1 MIKFFSINFTGMV
14 SIQVLS
20 FASLVLYSLS
30 DVVAAPRYVQ
40 IPGSTYLQQ
49 KQAPT
54 INKKFVEGEVLV
66 KFKSNVSA
74 QVQQYTA
81 TNLGGRSFTQVGK
94 KLRVAKIDLP
104 EGSEVLT
111 AVQAY
116 QADPNVDYAQP
127 NYIYYATAIPN
138 DASYGQLWGMKN
150 TGQTISNPSYPTNNP
165 GIAGNDIDAEL
176 AWDQITD
183 CRSAVVA
190 VLDTGIN
197 YTHTDLAG
205 NMWDGSAAGFPNHGF
220 DFVDND
226 NDPIPIRVSEDHG
239 THVAGT
245 IGAYGNNSIGVTGV
259 CWRASIMSVRV
270 LGATDFGTTA
280 DIIGGI
286 EFAADNGAKVINMS
300 LGGEGPFDALYSDAI
315 TYARDRD
322 VVVVVAAGNGG
333 LDGVSDDN
341 DGLGDDGDASTNF
354 YPCNFTQENL
364 LCIAAFDQ
372 SYNLASFSNYGATSV
387 DVGAPG
393 TNTLS
398 SVAGGQVITSD
409 DFTTGWALT
418 GGWAVDST
426 CISGVPILANPAD
439 WCSFGLY
446 ANNANDR
453 AYKTFDLSGAG
464 GAAAISVNFIL
475 WADTE
480 PGFDF
485 FSTAMIS
492 SGGDPFAGGTVLFGP
507 ISGSTDNFFID
518 FGFDIS
524 SCNTATCSIGFQLTS
539 DTTVT
544 GEGIAIADF
553 TIQTVAAGSTSYA
566 VFDGTSMATPHV
578 AGIAT
583 LVRAFNPNYTYSQ
596 TVEAIENGGEAIA
609 GLSGITTTGR
619 AANAMGA
626 IAHIME
632 PTGVTAVAQ

>member
-1 MIKFFSINFTGMV
+1 MIKLLNINFAGMV
-14 SIQVLS
+14 SIKIPFLV
-20 FASLVLYSLS
+20 SLAIYSLS
-30 DVVAAPRYVQ
+30 DVVAAPRYIQ
-40 IPGSTYLQQ
+40 MPGSTQIQQ
-49 KQAPT
+49 KQVPT
-54 INKKFVEGEVLV
+54 INKKFVEGEVLI
-66 KFKSNVSA
+66 KFKAGASA

-81 TNLGGRSFTQVGK
+81 ANLGGRSSARVGK
-94 KLRVAKIDLP
+94 KLKFTKIELQ
-104 EGSEVLT
+104 EGIDVMA

-116 QADPNVDYAQP
+116 KTDPNVEHAQP

-138 DASYGQLWGMKN
+138 DVDYNQLWGMKN
-150 TGQTISNPSYPTNNP
+150 TGQTISNPAYPTNNP

-176 AWDQITD
+176 AWNQITD

-226 NDPIPIRVSEDHG
+226 DDPIPMGVSEAHG

-245 IGAYGNNSIGVTGV
+245 IGALGNNGIGVAGV

-270 LGATDFGTTA
+270 LGARGGTTA
-280 DIIGGI
+280 DIIAGI
-286 EFAADNGAKVINMS
+286 EFASDNGAKVINMS
-300 LGGEGPFDALYSDAI
+300 LGGENPFDAMYSDAI
-315 TYARDRD
+315 TYARDSD

-333 LDGVSDDN
+333 DDDVSDDN
-341 DGLGDDGDASTNF
+341 DGLGDDGDASTNT
-354 YPCNFTQENL
+354 YPCNFTQDNL
-364 LCIAAFDQ
+364 LCIAALDQ
-372 SYNLASFSNYGATSV
+372 SYSLASFSNFGATSV
-387 DVGAPG
+387 DLGAPG

-398 SVAGGQVITSD
+398 SVAGGQIITSE

-426 CISGVPILANPAD
+426 CFSGVPILTNPAD

-453 AYKTFDLSGAG
+453 AYKTFDLSGA
-464 GAAAISVNFIL
+464 AAISVNFFL

-480 PGFDF
+480 PGVDF

-507 ISGSTDNFFID
+507 ESGSTGGSFID

-539 DTTVT
+539 DASVT

-553 TIQTVAAGSTSYA
+553 TIQTVAAGSTSYE
-566 VFDGTSMATPHV
+566 VFNGTSMATPHV
-578 AGIAT
+578 AGIAIM
-583 LVRAFNPNYTYSQ
+583 VRAFNPNYTYTQ
-596 TVEAIENGGEAIA
+596 TLEAIKNGGEVVA

-619 AANAMGA
+619 SANAMGA
-626 IAHIME
+626 IAHITE
-632 PTGVTAVAQ
+632 PTGLSAVVQ

>member
-1 MIKFFSINFTGMV
+1 MIKLFNINFVRMV
-14 SIQVLS
+14 SIKIPFLV
-20 FASLVLYSLS
+20 SLAIYSLS
-30 DVVAAPRYVQ
+30 DVVAAPRYIQ
-40 IPGSTYLQQ
+40 MPGSTQIQQ
-49 KQAPT
+49 KQPPT
-54 INKKFVEGEVLV
+54 INKKYVEGEVLV
-66 KFKSNVSA
+66 KFKSNVST

-94 KLRVAKIDLP
+94 KLRVAKIKLP
-104 EGSEVLT
+104 EGSDVLT

-116 QADPNVDYAQP
+116 QADPNVEYAQP
-127 NYIYYATAIPN
+127 NYVYYPTAIPN

-150 TGQTISNPSYPTNNP
+150 SGQTISNPSYPTNNP

-205 NMWDGSAAGFPNHGF
+205 NMWDGSAAGYPYHGF

-226 NDPIPIRVSEDHG
+226 NDPMPNGGSEDHG

-245 IGAYGNNSIGVTGV
+245 IGAYGNNSIGVAGV

-270 LGATDFGTTA
+270 CADTCATSDT
-280 DIIGGI
+280 IQGI
-286 EFAADNGAKVINMS
+286 EFASDNGAKVINMS
-300 LGGEGPFDALYSDAI
+300 LGGEGPFDALFNDAI
-315 TYARDRD
+315 TYARDSD

-341 DGLGDDGDASTNF
+341 DGLGDDGDASTNV

-364 LCIAAFDQ
+364 LCIAALDQ
-372 SYNLASFSNYGATSV
+372 SYNLASFSNYGVTSV

-398 SVAGGQVITSD
+398 SWAGPKITD
-409 DFTTGWALT
+409 DFTSGWTLN
-418 GGWAVDST
+418 GGWASNFCSPFDALT
-426 CISGVPILANPAD
+426 NPAN
-439 WCSFGLY
+439 WCSGGLY
-446 ANNANDR
+446 ANNADDK
-453 AYKTFDLSGAG
+453 AYKSFDLNGAI
-464 GAAAISVNFIL
+464 AAELEYYAVIE
-475 WADTE
+475 TE
-480 PGFDF
+480 TGVDF

-492 SGGDPFAGGTVLFGP
+492 NGGDPFAGGGTILQRG
-507 ISGSTDNFFID
+507 SGTTS
-518 FGFDIS
+518 GFLLGFNHDIS
-524 SCNTATCSIGFQLTS
+524 SCNTSTCSLGFRLTTDGS
-539 DTTVT
+539 VVAR
-544 GEGIAIADF
+544 GIAIVEF
-553 TIQTVAAGSTSYA
+553 TIETLQTNSTSYN
-566 VFDGTSMATPHV
+566 VIGGTSMATPHV

-583 LVRAFNPNYTYSQ
+583 MVRTFNPNYTYTQ
-596 TVEAIENGGEAIA
+596 TVEAIENGGEVVA

-632 PTGVTAVAQ
+632 PTGVTAVVQ